1 MEQLD
6 FKILETQLED
16 FQTNQ
21 VVYFT
26 VVLFFID

>member
-16 FQTNQ
+16 FQTYQ